1 MIFFKDWNRQTI
13 SLWIADSQKHSF
25 PPVHEDLTADVI
37 IVGGS
42 ITGIATAFEMTT
54 HGLDVIINDADQL
67 LQGTAGHTTAMITSQ
82 HDI

>member
-1 MIFFKDWNRQTI
+1 
-13 SLWIADSQKHSF
+13 
-25 PPVHEDLTADVI
+25 
-37 IVGGS
+37 
-42 ITGIATAFEMTT
+42 MTT